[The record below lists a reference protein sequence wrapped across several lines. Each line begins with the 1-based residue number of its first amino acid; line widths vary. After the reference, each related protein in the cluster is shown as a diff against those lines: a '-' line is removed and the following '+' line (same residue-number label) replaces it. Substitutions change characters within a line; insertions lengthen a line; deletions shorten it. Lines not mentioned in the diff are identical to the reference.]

1 MSFANPNILW
11 LLAVIPIWATYVWWR
26 NRQRDTGLSYS
37 SVSVARE
44 VPRSIW
50 TYLQKLPLFL
60 RTAALVLGIL
70 ALARPQEVNQRV
82 ERHTEGVDIMM
93 VLDISTSM
101 RAQDFEPN
109 RFEAAR
115 EVAGEFVA
123 GRTSDR
129 IGLIVFAAEAF
140 TQTPLTLD
148 YDFLQRMMDRVSIG
162 MIKDG
167 TAIGTALATA
177 VNRLKA
183 SEAESKVI
191 ILLTDGQNNQGQIDP
206 TTAAEIAET
215 MGVRVYT
222 IGVGSQ
228 GSAPYAVDRPFGGRR
243 QVQIPVRIDEEM
255 LTTVAQTTDGKY
267 FRATDKTALRTI
279 YDEIGALEQTEI
291 QEEVYTDYQE
301 RYAWFAWPALA
312 LVLLEVLLSTTRLRT
327 FP

>member
-1 MSFANPNILW
+1 MTFANSHILW
-11 LLAVIPIWATYVWWR
+11 LLAVVPIWASFVWWR
-26 NRQRDTGLSYS
+26 NRRRDDGLRYS
-37 SVSVARE
+37 SVSVARD
-44 VPRSIW
+44 VPRSMW
-50 TYLQKLPLFL
+50 TYLQQLPLFL
-60 RTAALVLGIL
+60 RTGALVLGIL
-70 ALARPQEVNQRV
+70 ALARPQEINQRV

-115 EVAGEFVA
+115 DVAGEFVE

-129 IGLIVFAAEAF
+129 IGMIVFAAEAF
-140 TQTPLTLD
+140 TQTPLTVD
-148 YDFLQRMMDRVSIG
+148 YDFLQRMMERVDIG

-177 VNRLKA
+177 VNRLKN

-191 ILLTDGQNNQGQIDP
+191 ILLTDGQNNQGEIDP
-206 TTAAEIAET
+206 TTAAEVAET

-228 GSAPYAVDRPFGGRR
+228 GSAPYAVNRPFGGRR

-255 LTTVAQTTDGKY
+255 LTTVAKTTGGRY
-267 FRATDKTALRTI
+267 FRATDRSALRTI
-279 YDEIGALEQTEI
+279 YEEIGTLEQTEI

-301 RYAWFAWPALA
+301 RYAIFAWPALI
-312 LVLLEVLLSTTRLRT
+312 LVLLEVLLSTTRLRK